1 MYLLY
6 IRNYGP
12 DHAVLYKLVCFLK
25 KYKIIRSKCIFC
37 VHFKSLNTNHK
48 QNSSVCKHY
57 NFQVCPQHLP
67 TSKLL
72 HSRSL
77 NTQNYYTMYI
87 TPNAAYVQFSVHTYI
102 SSSTGARGSLL
113 NIISPQKIYYANQIL
128 SHYIIS

>member
-87 TPNAAYVQFSVHTYI
+87 VTPNAYLCAIFSTYLYKQQWY
-102 SSSTGARGSLL
+102 RESLL
-113 NIISPQKIYYANQIL
+113 NIIFPQTNILIKYYHIT
-128 SHYIIS
+128 SYHK

>member
-57 NFQVCPQHLP
+57 NFQVCP
-67 TSKLL
+67 
-72 HSRSL
+72 
-77 NTQNYYTMYI
+77 
-87 TPNAAYVQFSVHTYI
+87 
-102 SSSTGARGSLL
+102 
-113 NIISPQKIYYANQIL
+113 
-128 SHYIIS
+128 